1 MTANHAA
8 HDPVACDEAACQR
21 CDDYANGYQRGK
33 AKARFEIEVWDDT
46 HALTCGCEP
55 CRIVRGI
62 VAKAVPAKREP
73 SDKPFIAR

>member
-8 HDPVACDEAACQR
+8 HDPVTCDKAACQR
-21 CDDYANGYQRGK
+21 CDDYANGYQVGK
-33 AKARFEIEVWDDT
+33 TKARLELELWDDT

-55 CRIVRGI
+55 CRIVGGI
-62 VAKAVPAKREP
+62 VAKVEPAKREP